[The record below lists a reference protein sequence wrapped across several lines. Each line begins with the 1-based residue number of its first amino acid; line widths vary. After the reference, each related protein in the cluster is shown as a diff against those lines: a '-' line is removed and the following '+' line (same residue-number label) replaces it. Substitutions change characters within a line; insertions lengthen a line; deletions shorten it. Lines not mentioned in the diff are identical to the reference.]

1 LKIKKVKRKNPTYI
15 TLFSG
20 GGVGCQS
27 FTYNEFDCIA
37 TNEIISK
44 RLDVQKNND
53 KCKYDSG
60 YIYGD
65 ISKDEIKSKIYDEIN
80 LWEKNE
86 KIKEIEV
93 VIATPPCQG
102 MSVANHHKIDELGRN
117 SLVVQSLIMTKK
129 INPKVFVFENVRTFL
144 NTFCQDIDGN
154 LKPIKEAIESNLTN
168 YNIHSE
174 VINFKNYGNPSQ
186 RTRTIVIGTRKD
198 LKNISPLDLLPNR
211 EPVKTIRETIGNLQS
226 LKTMGE
232 ITSDDIYHSF
242 RKYPKEMEKWIKNLD
257 EGQSA
262 FENTKIDEIPHTIKN
277 NQRVVNQ
284 NKNGDK
290 YRRCYWDS
298 PMYCIHTRN
307 DILASQ
313 MTVHPSDNRVFSIRE
328 LMKLMSIQDE
338 FNWSDISFDDI
349 NQMSIEEK
357 REFLKKEELNIR
369 RCIGESVPPVIFDSI
384 AKKIKSIF
392 SEENISDSEISN
404 IIQSKELHIHSN
416 LKKFLKSNLKNF
428 SYDTLSRIIE
438 LANMERTKHAA
449 YYTTK
454 DVCFSLVED
463 LPSFDNDSDVTI
475 LEPSVGSGNFLPMII
490 EKYQHCKSV
499 KIDVIDIDKNAL
511 EILKILIKKI
521 EIPRNTQ
528 INFIHSDFLTL
539 DSESEYDVIIGNPPF
554 GKVTNDKK
562 LVKKYKTNKYNQKT
576 NNLFAFFI
584 EDSIKRA
591 KYISLI
597 VPKSLLSTPE
607 FNQTRELMSK
617 YNIEKIVDFGEKA
630 FDVKIETIGFVL
642 KKTKVKSKNKVKIES
657 FGTGEKTSLDQS
669 YVTSDKFPYWLIY
682 RNEFF
687 DSVAKKIKF
696 DILSAF
702 RDRQITKRITK
713 SKGNIRV
720 LKSRNIENNSI
731 KNIPNYDCYI
741 DDDQIDSLAVGKYL
755 NAKKAILIPNLTYFP
770 RACFMPKNVICDG
783 SVAIAFPKN
792 GTKINKKTLEYYS
805 TDEFREFYR
814 IARNKSTRSMNIDS
828 NSIFF
833 FGKVN

>member
-1 LKIKKVKRKNPTYI
+1 MKELSEKNPTYI

-27 FTYNEFDCIA
+27 FTYNGFDCIA
-37 TNEIISK
+37 TNEIVPK
-44 RLDVQKNND
+44 RLDVQKHND
-53 KCKYDSG
+53 KCKYSSG
-60 YIYGD
+60 YVYGD
-65 ISKDEIKSKIYDEIN
+65 ISKDEIKTKVYDEIN
-80 LWEKNE
+80 FWKKNE
-86 KIKEIEV
+86 HLKEIDV
-93 VIATPPCQG
+93 VVATPPCQG
-102 MSVANHHKIDELGRN
+102 MSVANHHKNDELGRN
-117 SLVVQSLIMTKK
+117 SLVVQSLIMTQK

-144 NTFCQDIDGN
+144 NTLCQDIDGK
-154 LKPIKEAIESNLTN
+154 LKSIKQAIESNLTN

-174 VINFKNYGNPSQ
+174 VINFKDYGSPSQ

-211 EPVKTIRETIGNLQS
+211 EPAQTIRQTIGNLEP
-226 LKTMGE
+226 LKKMGE
-232 ITSDDIYHSF
+232 ITHDDIYHSF
-242 RKYPKEMEKWIKNLD
+242 RKYPKKMEKWIKNLH

-277 NQRVVNQ
+277 NQIVVNQ

-290 YRRCYWDS
+290 YRRCYWDM

-313 MTVHPSDNRVFSIRE
+313 MTIHPKDNRVFSIRE
-328 LMKLMSIQDE
+328 LMKLMSIPNK
-338 FNWSDISFDDI
+338 FKWSDIPFAKL
-349 NQMSIEEK
+349 NKMSEEQK
-357 REFLKKEELNIR
+357 KDFLKKEELNIR
-369 RCIGESVPPVIFDSI
+369 RCIGESVPPVIFDQI
-384 AKKIKSIF
+384 AKKIKSVLNEKKF
-392 SEENISDSEISN
+392 NESEIHNMIKSN
-404 IIQSKELHIHSN
+404 DLHIHEE
-416 LKKFLKSNLKNF
+416 LKHFLKRNLNNY
-428 SYDTLSRIIE
+428 SYDTLSKIIE
-438 LANMERTKHAA
+438 FANMERTKHAA

-454 DVCFSLVED
+454 DVCFALVEA
-463 LPSFDNDSDVTI
+463 LPSFDEDSDVSI
-475 LEPSVGSGNFLPMII
+475 LEPSVGAGNFLPMII
-490 EKYQHCKSV
+490 EKYQHCKNV
-499 KIDVIDIDKNAL
+499 KLDVIDIDQKAL

-521 EIPRNTQ
+521 DLPKNVDIQ
-528 INFIHSDFLTL
+528 FIHTNFLAFDSDI
-539 DSESEYDVIIGNPPF
+539 EYDVVIGNPPF
-554 GKVTNDKK
+554 GKVTNDKN
-562 LVKKYKTNKYNQKT
+562 LLKKYKESKFNQKT

-591 KYISLI
+591 KHISLI

-607 FNQTRELMSK
+607 FNDTRNLLNK
-617 YNIEKIVDFGEKA
+617 YHLQKIVDFGEKA

-642 KKTKVKSKNKVKIES
+642 KKTKMKSNNPVRIES
-657 FGTGEKTSLDQS
+657 FVTGEKTILEQH
-669 YVTSDKFPYWLIY
+669 YITSNKFPYWLIY

-687 DSVAKKIKF
+687 DNVAKKIKF

-713 SKGNIRV
+713 NKGKIRV
-720 LKSRNIENNSI
+720 LKSRNIESNSI
-731 KNIPNYDCYI
+731 KNIPNYDCYV
-741 DDDQIDSLAVGKYL
+741 DENQLGNLAVSKYL
-755 NAKKAILIPNLTYFP
+755 DAKNAILIPNLTYFP
-770 RACFMPKNVICDG
+770 RACFMPKNTICDG

-792 GTKINKKTLEYYS
+792 GTKITKKTLEYYS

>member
-1 LKIKKVKRKNPTYI
+1 MKELSKKNPTYI

-37 TNEIISK
+37 TNEIVSK
-44 RLDVQKNND
+44 RLDVQKYNK
-53 KCKYDSG
+53 KCKYESG
-60 YIYGD
+60 YVSGD
-65 ISKDEIKSKIYDEIN
+65 ISLDEIKNKIYDEIRF
-80 LWEKNE
+80 WKKNE
-86 KIKEIEV
+86 KIKQVEV
-93 VIATPPCQG
+93 VVATPPCQG

-144 NTFCQDIDGN
+144 NTLCQDVDGN
-154 LKPIKEAIESNLTN
+154 IKSIREAIESNLTN

-174 VINFKNYGNPSQ
+174 VINFKDYGNPSQ

-211 EPVKTIRETIGNLQS
+211 EPVNTIRETVGYLPS
-226 LKTMGE
+226 LKTMGK
-232 ITSDDIYHSF
+232 ITPDDIYHSF

-262 FENTKIDEIPHTIKN
+262 FENKKIDEIPHTIKN
-277 NQRVVNQ
+277 DKIVVNQ

-290 YRRCYWDS
+290 YKRCYWDS

-328 LMKLMSIQDE
+328 LMKLMSIRDE
-338 FNWSDISFDDI
+338 FNWSDISFEDL
-349 NQMSIEEK
+349 NQMPIDRK
-357 REFLKKEELNIR
+357 IEFLKKEELNIR

-384 AKKIKSIF
+384 AKKIKCNL
-392 SEENISDSEISN
+392 SEENILDSEISN
-404 IIQSKELHIHSN
+404 IIKSKNLHIHSN
-416 LKKFLKSNLKNF
+416 LKKFLQSNLNFF
-428 SYDTLSRIIE
+428 SYNTLSRIIE
-438 LANMERTKHAA
+438 LSNMERTKHAA

-454 DVCFSLVED
+454 DVCFSLVEA
-463 LPSFDNDSDVTI
+463 LPSFDDDKDVAI
-475 LEPSVGSGNFLPMII
+475 LEPSVGSGNFLPLII
-490 EKYQHCKSV
+490 EKYRHCKSV
-499 KIDVIDIDKNAL
+499 NLEVIDIDKNAL

-521 EIPRNTQ
+521 KIPKNIQ
-528 INFIHSDFLTL
+528 IKFIHSNFLTF

-562 LVKKYKTNKYNQKT
+562 LITQYKTNKYNQKT

-591 KYISLI
+591 KHISLI

-607 FNQTRELMSK
+607 FNQTRELMNN

-642 KKTKVKSKNKVKIES
+642 KKIKLKSKNKVKIES
-657 FGTGEKTSLDQS
+657 FGTGEKTLLDQS

-682 RNEFF
+682 RNKFF

-696 DILSAF
+696 GILSAF
-702 RDRQITKRITK
+702 RDRQITKKITK
-713 SKGNIRV
+713 SEGDIRV
-720 LKSRNIENNSI
+720 LKSRNIESNSI
-731 KNIPNYDCYI
+731 KNIPNYDCYV
-741 DDDQIDSLAVGKYL
+741 DNDQIDSLAVGKYL

-792 GTKINKKTLEYYS
+792 GIEITKKTLEYYS